1 MILEELQ
8 ERVNEITRSVVDG
21 ILDTK
26 LEEWL
31 NAALPPASA
40 IYRGMFDAC
49 KAGAGARLICNRK
62 AGGIKFGRIIK
73 PSDARHGFSVDVV
86 EMEDIVGPHHAH
98 PSGEIDLIMPL
109 SPGATAD

>member
-8 ERVNEITRSVVDG
+8 GGVNEITRSVVGG

-26 LEEWL
+26 LEERL

-40 IYRGMFDAC
+40 IYRGTFDAC
-49 KAGAGARLICNRK
+49 KAGVGARCTRK
-62 AGGIKFGRIIK
+62 AGGIKVGRIIK

-86 EMEDIVGPHHAH
+86 EDIVGPHMRTRLAK
-98 PSGEIDLIMPL
+98 SI
-109 SPGATAD
+109 